1 MILCRCKC
9 GALFSVEDSL
19 AGSTAECGRCQ
30 EPMAIP
36 AESDPALAL
45 VLPKAGG
52 EPEAVL
58 RAEVP
63 GKLAT
68 GELSPEDRVWEGGT
82 WWSLGAVFAKAA
94 AKGDEAPA
102 AAPVVTT
109 TAAAAETAVPPAAP
123 VAAPSALRLA
133 ARPPAH
139 VPASQ
144 LAPLPVAAA
153 PPSEPA
159 PAAPAEPVEPAA
171 AVALGVE
178 SETVAE
184 SEPAAEVA
192 ASPLRLKR
200 NEPHANA
207 AGEGDA
213 APDEFIPAAPSD
225 RVGMFGKKT
234 TRAKSRSP
242 IKKIVRGVV
251 ALAILY
257 FGYQYGFGP
266 ILMNVLKKP
275 TEVLV
280 RNGEAID
287 YDATLGWRRL
297 SMEAP
302 AGSLCRFQ
310 VYIGMPETQTL
321 VLTAKQGKGETVRL
335 KLHLR
340 PGQHLLVNVK
350 QATNFARFD
359 SAAVTTR
366 RLDTELDALA
376 KQIADRVAPDALTRI
391 ADRVVEFHQA
401 VYKGTM
407 NDLFIKLP
415 VTGFQDFYSETGLP
429 AGAADDP
436 TRITALPARR
446 FEFANGVFTLNF
458 LTRDVVDATVKI
470 PTATVHLIPDVTVSV
485 PEGTQAQVTRQGK
498 RVNVRLALANQTLKV
513 PKGQYTGSWEYTA
526 SWSPLAK
533 ENAGWTWRWA
543 FQGDGVLKGKKVR
556 VFCTWLLDRPPTF
569 QEQERR

>member
-36 AESDPALAL
+36 AASDPALAL

-63 GKLAT
+63 GKLAA

-94 AKGDEAPA
+94 AKGDEALA
-102 AAPVVTT
+102 AAPVATP
-109 TAAAAETAVPPAAP
+109 TAVAAETAGPPAAP
-123 VAAPSALRLA
+123 VAAPAPLRLA
-133 ARPPAH
+133 TRAAAP

-144 LAPLPVAAA
+144 RPPPPVAAA
-153 PPSEPA
+153 APSSEPA
-159 PAAPAEPVEPAA
+159 NAAPAVPVEPAEPA
-171 AVALGVE
+171 AVVAPA
-178 SETVAE
+178 AE
-184 SEPAAEVA
+184 SEPEAEAEAA

-234 TRAKSRSP
+234 TRVKSRSP

-302 AGSLCRFQ
+302 RGSLCRFQ

-321 VLTAKQGKGETVRL
+321 VLTAKAGKGEQVRL

-350 QATNFARFD
+350 QATDFARFD
-359 SAAVTTR
+359 SAAVKTR
-366 RLDTELDALA
+366 RLDAELEALA

-391 ADRVVEFHQA
+391 ADRVLEFHQA

-446 FEFANGVFTLNF
+446 FEFANGVFSLNF

-470 PTATVHLIPDVTVSV
+470 PAATVHLIPDVTVSV
-485 PEGTQAQVTRQGK
+485 PEGTQVQVTRQSK
-498 RVNVRLALANQTLKV
+498 RVNVRLALANQILKV
-513 PKGQYTGSWEYTA
+513 PKGHYTGSWEYTA
-526 SWSPLAK
+526 SWNPLAK